1 MSVDRNAKVRVAN
14 GEIELGQGML
24 TIYTQIVAEV
34 LGMPQED
41 IEIAPCVDSDTSP
54 FGLGTSGSK
63 VTTLGGNAV
72 LLAAKDIR
80 RQLLNYAAGRIGVK
94 PAQLEIKDGKFY
106 VKGSGEEMDSIRDVA
121 RDVVMTKQ
129 KGMPIIGRGGY
140 EVPDYV
146 AIPDETCYGNFSL
159 GWTFSTAVVEV
170 SVDIDTGK
178 VDVLDVWHALDV
190 GRVLNPGTAE
200 GQIEG
205 GAVQGIGYALTEDY
219 LWEKGIVH
227 NTNFTD
233 YKLPVMEGIPRIH
246 CLWVE
251 KPNPGGPFGAKAMGE
266 HSLNPIAPAIA
277 NAIYNAIGIRIKS
290 LPITPEKI
298 LNALKKNNSLL
309 EEA

>member
-1 MSVDRNAKVRVAN
+1 
-14 GEIELGQGML
+14 
-24 TIYTQIVAEV
+24 
-34 LGMPQED
+34 
-41 IEIAPCVDSDTSP
+41 
-54 FGLGTSGSK
+54 
-63 VTTLGGNAV
+63 
-72 LLAAKDIR
+72 
-80 RQLLNYAAGRIGVK
+80 
-94 PAQLEIKDGKFY
+94 
-106 VKGSGEEMDSIRDVA
+106 
-121 RDVVMTKQ
+121 
-129 KGMPIIGRGGY
+129 
-140 EVPDYV
+140 
-146 AIPDETCYGNFSL
+146 L